1 MNDAKIRVNGQFE
14 ALVTTV
20 SALLAAKNLE
30 EARGVAVAVN
40 NSVVPRSAWRTTLL
54 SDGDVVEIVRAVGGG

>member
-1 MNDAKIRVNGQFE
+1 MNNAKIRVNGQFE
-14 ALVTTV
+14 ALATTV

-30 EARGVAVAVN
+30 AARGVAVAVN
-40 NSVVPRSAWRTTLL
+40 NSVVPRSAWPTTLL

>member
-1 MNDAKIRVNGQFE
+1 MNDAKIQVNGQFE

-20 SALLAAKNLE
+20 SALLATKNLE

-40 NSVVPRSAWRTTLL
+40 NFVVPRSAWPTTLL

>member
-1 MNDAKIRVNGQFE
+1 MNEAKIRVNGQFE

-30 EARGVAVAVN
+30 GARGVAVAVN
-40 NSVVPRSAWRTTLL
+40 NSVVPRSAWPTTLL

>member
-40 NSVVPRSAWRTTLL
+40 NSVVPRSAWPTTLL